1 MNLLRQSR
9 SDLEKIAGAT
19 KWLMTEK
26 VDDAVWAAD
35 FNGIAKKNQDKFEK
49 KADWK
54 VCWGL

>member
-1 MNLLRQSR
+1 M
-9 SDLEKIAGAT
+9 EKIAGAT